1 MGNPYNGDIYRL
13 GEGEEPAPG
22 HVLLTEAEA
31 ALFKELPRDERIRK
45 LREKAADVA
54 TQRELPRYRSH
65 KVVGALKIKSID
77 DPNGATDGSRLLSF
91 EEEGYAP
98 VCVDGDW
105 MRRHRPEVGGY
116 YVVYRDGY
124 KSFSPAQA
132 FEEGYTPEE
141 SGGHVEQAVAGPP
154 WRDVAA
160 SAYRAYAASL
170 GRAPAYEP
178 LPAWDELAP
187 EIRTAVEAA
196 VRQAGNVL
204 SGGSYGLDTEQAWQG
219 WEPPGSHV

>member
-1 MGNPYNGDIYRL
+1 MGNPYNGDIYEL
-13 GEGEEPAPG
+13 VEGQRPEPG
-22 HVLLTEAEA
+22 HVPLTAAEA
-31 ALFKELPRDERIRK
+31 ALFREMPLSERIPK
-45 LREKAADVA
+45 LQEMANQREGELAV
-54 TQRELPRYRSH
+54 QRELPRYQSH

-132 FEEGYTPEE
+132 FEEGYTRIET
-141 SGGHVEQAVAGPP
+141 
-154 WRDVAA
+154 
-160 SAYRAYAASL
+160 
-170 GRAPAYEP
+170 APAP
-178 LPAWDELAP
+178 HSCVTDD
-187 EIRTAVEAA
+187 
-196 VRQAGNVL
+196 
-204 SGGSYGLDTEQAWQG
+204 GGTVGDFKGS
-219 WEPPGSHV
+219 PPQSA